1 MIKVEYHRSFH
12 KVTIEG
18 HALSGE
24 KGHDLVCAAAS
35 ILAYTLAA
43 SVSNMQEH
51 GHLNDSDVELNEGKA
66 VIKCRP
72 QTQFKAVVAII
83 FDNIC
88 GGFELLS
95 RDYPDN
101 ISYKIVI

>member
-1 MIKVEYHRSFH
+1 MIKVEYHRAFH

-24 KGHDLVCAAAS
+24 KGHDLVCAATS
-35 ILAYTLAA
+35 ILAYTLAS
-43 SVSNMQEH
+43 SVANMKE
-51 GHLNDSDVELNEGKA
+51 GNALRDSVTELEEGKA

-72 QTQFKAVVAII
+72 HPRFKAVAALI
-83 FDNIC
+83 FDNLC

-101 ISYKIVI
+101 ISYKIVV

>member
-1 MIKVEYHRSFH
+1 MIKVEYDRNFH
-12 KVTIEG
+12 KVTVEG

-24 KGHDLVCAAAS
+24 AGHDLVCAAAS
-35 ILAYTLAA
+35 ILVHTLAA

-51 GHLNDSDVELNEGKA
+51 EHLRDSVIEVNEGKA

-72 QTQFKAVVAII
+72 QTQFRAVVAII

-95 RDYPDN
+95 DKYPEN